1 MFRDRLEAGER
12 LADELAAQEWHR
24 PVVLAMPRGGVPVA
38 VPVAR
43 RLDAPLDVVVAR
55 KIPVPGS
62 PEVAVGA
69 TTAQG
74 PPIFNRR
81 SLGRIG
87 LHEDDLADAV
97 AVEQG
102 EAQRRVEIYR
112 GGADEPEVRDRD
124 VIVVDDG
131 LATGMS
137 ARAALGHLRERG
149 AASLVLAVPVRAP
162 DAAPTDL
169 CEQVVAVSVPDGF
182 RSVGEWYEDFTQVA
196 DDEVR
201 RFLAGAP

>member
-12 LADELAAQEWHR
+12 LADELAAQEWNR

-43 RLDAPLDVVVAR
+43 RLGAVLDVVVAR

-74 PPIFNRR
+74 PPLFNRR
-81 SLGRIG
+81 SLERLG
-87 LHEDDLADAV
+87 LTEDDLTDAV
-97 AVEQG
+97 GVEQG

-112 GGADEPEVRDRD
+112 GGAAEPEVRDRD

-137 ARAALGHLRERG
+137 ARAALGHLRESG
-149 AASLVLAVPVRAP
+149 AASLVLAVPVRSP

-169 CEQVVAVSVPDGF
+169 CDRVVAVQVPDGF

-201 RFLAGAP
+201 RLLARA